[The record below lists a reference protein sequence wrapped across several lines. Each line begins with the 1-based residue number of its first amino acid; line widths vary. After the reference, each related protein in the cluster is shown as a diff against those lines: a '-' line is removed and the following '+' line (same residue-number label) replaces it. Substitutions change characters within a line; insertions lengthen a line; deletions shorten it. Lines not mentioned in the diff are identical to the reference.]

1 MQLGINKEIS
11 AQVTD
16 EKDKSLN
23 AFCAFSAKKKYSF
36 LANISKAF

>member
-11 AQVTD
+11 TQVTD

-23 AFCAFSAKKKYSF
+23 AFCAFSAKKNTVF
-36 LANISKAF
+36 W